1 MDMID
6 IQEVIERCVSISR
19 AKIDRLVESFEVD
32 IPKDLPQIY
41 ADSATLELVVINLLI
56 NAAQAADKDK
66 SWIKLQVSL
75 DDSRQNYLIIE
86 VRDNGC
92 GIDERIQNHIFEPFF
107 TTKSPGEG
115 TGLGLTLCLNSIK
128 ELGGQIEV
136 DSIQGKGSTFKV
148 ILPDKGN
155 RHTKR

>member
-1 MDMID
+1 
-6 IQEVIERCVSISR
+6 
-19 AKIDRLVESFEVD
+19 VD
-32 IPKDLPQIY
+32 IPKDLPRIY
-41 ADSATLELVVINLLI
+41 ADPETLELVIINLLI
-56 NAAQAADKDK
+56 NAAQAADKDN
-66 SWIKLQVSL
+66 SWIRLHVSL
-75 DDSRQNYLIIE
+75 GDSRQNHLIIE

-92 GIDERIQNHIFEPFF
+92 GMDQKTQNHIFEPFF